1 MANTEID
8 SLSLDISIRGL
19 NKEDIANIDRLSRAV
34 QRLTKSLK
42 DADFSKLKD
51 IQVPKGIKNIQFITQ
66 NIKDSVAGAV
76 GGATSE
82 TMAEATELLGE
93 YADGVSDVAVNIE
106 DSSLAIEKA
115 DNKVVVSNRQAK
127 KALSDLYAELN
138 GKKKETAFEK
148 MLNRIG
154 KTLKRIKTIAFIKAI
169 RGILNA
175 IVSAIKIGITNL
187 AQFDKEFNDT
197 ISNIKTAGTNI
208 SDSIILAFRPVIES
222 LEPFIVA
229 FSKSLATIGNE
240 VSRLQAIMKGTST
253 YTKINAKYMED
264 FANASKKAQK
274 FSFDTFE
281 TLSGSETNNKFET
294 AETTSD
300 DEDKSRIELI
310 QSLQEFLQGAF
321 ELIAQI
327 MGEVKKILTLLKPI
341 ISFVLEIG
349 ACVNEIL
356 GMLLEIVFDAINPIL
371 SLVMELIE
379 PLLDVIKPVM
389 EFVKQI
395 LQIIK
400 PIIDTIVKLVVDLL
414 TPVIKIIEPLLQTF
428 LPPLIKILDF
438 LFVIYECVGT
448 LISGAIE
455 LITSLLQPFIE
466 SLEVVSMIVSEIA
479 ELFFSFINLDFQSFA
494 EHFRKLIVTIG
505 YGIVKILASI
515 VDSVVNSII
524 DAINLIFYPLNAL
537 SDFFGWGWEI
547 GIPHINLAGLIQMP
561 SFANGGLVGEVWQM
575 NEYGNPEMLYNANNN
590 SNNTAVINQA
600 QLSLAF
606 EQAIYNTGLLDAI
619 ARAGVINIDGKAIA
633 QSTTFKNEINR
644 TNPNLNI
651 R

>member
-8 SLSLDISIRGL
+8 SLSLDISITGL
-19 NKEDIANIDRLSRAV
+19 NKEDIANIDKLSKAV

-93 YADGVSDVAVNIE
+93 YANGVSDVAVNIE
-106 DSSLAIEKA
+106 DSSLVIEKT

-148 MLNRIG
+148 MLNRIV
-154 KTLKRIKTIAFIKAI
+154 KTLKRIKTIAFIKAV
-169 RGILNA
+169 RAVLNA
-175 IVSAIKIGITNL
+175 IVSAVKTGITNL

-197 ISNIKTAGTNI
+197 ISSIKTAGTNI
-208 SDSIILAFRPVIES
+208 SDSMILAFRPVIES

-229 FSKSLATIGNE
+229 FSQALATVGNE

-264 FANASKKAQK
+264 FANASQKAQK

-294 AETTSD
+294 AETTGSED
-300 DEDKSRIELI
+300 DKSRIELI
-310 QSLQEFLQGAF
+310 QSLQEFLQSSLSILS
-321 ELIAQI
+321 LI
-327 MGEVKKILTLLKPI
+327 GSEVKKLLTLLSPI
-341 ISFVLEIG
+341 LKLVATIGTSLNGVLDT
-349 ACVNEIL
+349 L
-356 GMLLEIVFDAINPIL
+356 FKIVFDILNPIL
-371 SLVMELIE
+371 EIIMQLIE
-379 PLLDVIKPVM
+379 PLTDVIKPVF
-389 EFVKQI
+389 EFIQNI
-395 LQIIK
+395 LILIS
-400 PIIDTIVKLVVDLL
+400 PIIEKIVKLIVNIL
-414 TPVIKIIEPLLQTF
+414 TPVVNALVPTIEKF
-428 LPPLIKILDF
+428 SPLIEVILGLIEKIFKFIGPMFNLALTELTKNF
-438 LFVIYECVGT
+438 GPLFEN
-448 LISGAIE
+448 LSAIFDIVKE
-455 LITSLLQPFIE
+455 IVETFTSLL
-466 SLEVVSMIVSEIA
+466 
-479 ELFFSFINLDFQSFA
+479 NLDFGNFA
-494 EHFRKLIVTIG
+494 EHLKKLVLTIG
-505 YGIVKILASI
+505 RSLLVMLASI
-515 VDSVVNSII
+515 IDFIVNSII

-547 GIPHINLAGLIQMP
+547 GIPHINLASLVP
-561 SFANGGLVGEVWQM
+561 SFATGGFVGEVWQM

-619 ARAGVINIDGKAIA
+619 AKAGNINIDGRAIA

>member
-8 SLSLDISIRGL
+8 SLSLDISITGL
-19 NKEDIANIDRLSRAV
+19 NKEDVANIDRLSKAV
-34 QRLTKSLK
+34 QRLTNSLK

-76 GGATSE
+76 GETTSE
-82 TMAEATELLGE
+82 TMAEATELLQE
-93 YADGVSDVAVNIE
+93 YANGVSDVAVNIE
-106 DSSLAIEKA
+106 DSALVIENNDK
-115 DNKVVVSNRQAK
+115 KIVMSNRQARK
-127 KALSDLYAELN
+127 SIKELYAELD
-138 GKKKETAFEK
+138 GKKKATAFEK
-148 MLNRIG
+148 MLERIG
-154 KTLKRIKTIAFIKAI
+154 KTLKRFKTIAFIKAV

-175 IVSAIKIGITNL
+175 IVSAVKIGITNL

-197 ISNIKTAGTNI
+197 ISSIKTAGTNI

-229 FSKSLATIGNE
+229 FSQALATVGNE

-264 FANASKKAQK
+264 FANSSQKAQK

-281 TLSGSETNNKFET
+281 TLSGSEKNDKFET

-310 QSLQEFLQGAF
+310 QSLQEFLQSALSILS
-321 ELIAQI
+321 LIGSEIKSLLTI
-327 MGEVKKILTLLKPI
+327 MQ
-341 ISFVLEIG
+341 
-349 ACVNEIL
+349 
-356 GMLLEIVFDAINPIL
+356 PIL
-371 SLVMELIE
+371 SLVATIGTSLNGVLDTLFKIVFDILNPILEIIMQLIE
-379 PLLDVIKPVM
+379 PLTDVIKPVF
-389 EFVKQI
+389 EFIQNI
-395 LQIIK
+395 LILIS
-400 PIIDTIVKLVVDLL
+400 PIVEKIVKLIVNIL
-414 TPVIKIIEPLLQTF
+414 TPIVNALVPTIEKF
-428 LPPLIKILDF
+428 SPLIEAILGLIEKIFKFIGPMFNLALTELTKNF
-438 LFVIYECVGT
+438 GPLFENLSVIFDIVKEIVET
-448 LISGAIE
+448 F
-455 LITSLLQPFIE
+455 TSLL
-466 SLEVVSMIVSEIA
+466 
-479 ELFFSFINLDFQSFA
+479 NLDFGGFA
-494 EHFRKLIVTIG
+494 EHLKKLVLTIG
-505 YGIVKILASI
+505 RSLLVMLAGIIDFI
-515 VDSVVNSII
+515 VNSII
-524 DAINLIFYPLNAL
+524 DGINLIFYPLNAL
-537 SDFFGWGWEI
+537 SDFFDWGWEI
-547 GIPHINLAGLIQMP
+547 GIPHINLASLVP
-561 SFANGGLVGEVWQM
+561 SFATGGFVGEVWQM

-619 ARAGVINIDGKAIA
+619 AKAGNINIDGRAIA
-633 QSTTFKNEINR
+633 QSTNFKNEINR